1 MNGRANLQAIAVLF
15 AGAMLSAAP
24 AHAQAAAAPYDAQTA
39 FRQSDTN
46 QDGAIDH
53 GEYETRMSEVFF
65 HADANKDGKLTVEES
80 AVTLVET
87 DPAHGDSNRDGS
99 LSMYEFSRERHQDF
113 EQADTNDDGLLQPGE
128 INAAAQPAK

>member
-1 MNGRANLQAIAVLF
+1 MSVRAYLRAIAMLF
-15 AGAMLSAAP
+15 SAAMLSAAP
-24 AHAQAAAAPYDAQTA
+24 AQAQAPAAPYDAQTA
-39 FRQSDTN
+39 FRQTDTN
-46 QDGAIDH
+46 RDGAIDH

-65 HADANKDGKLTVEES
+65 HADVNKDGKLTVEES

-87 DPAHGDSNRDGS
+87 NPASGDSNHDGT
-99 LSMYEFSRERHQDF
+99 LSMHEFSRERHQDF